1 MDANNL
7 LILIPL
13 APLLGSILS
22 YLIGRKVPALA
33 GVIATCAAA
42 VAFGLTLLCVT
53 SIPEEGALGMVAY
66 KWFAIGN
73 LDVDFG
79 LRLDH
84 LSAVMTLIITGIGS
98 LIHLYATGYMA
109 EDEHRPRFFSYLNL
123 FLFAMLLLVLGS
135 NLIVLFVGWEG
146 VGLCSYLLIG
156 FWFKNSAF
164 AAAGRKAFVVNRIGD
179 AGFLLGTFLTFWYLG
194 SVDFEAVHKFISTT
208 ALTPELAAL
217 ITVITL
223 AYFVAATGKSA
234 QLPLFVWLP
243 DAMAGPTPVS
253 ALIHAAT
260 MVTAGVY
267 LLARLWFL
275 FSLSHLT
282 LFVVTIVALVT
293 AVVAAVTAVTQTDIK
308 KVLAY
313 STVSQLGFMF
323 LGAGAG
329 AFWVGIFHVVT
340 HAFFK
345 ACLFLGAGSVI
356 HGCHHEQDMRHM
368 GGLSK
373 LMPITFVTYLI
384 SVLAIAGIYPF
395 AGYQSKHAILNALET
410 STNPYILEWS
420 GIILFTAKAAA
431 MLTAFYMTRSLMLT
445 FFGKYRGHA
454 HPHESPAVMWIPLVA
469 LAALATVG
477 GVWLQSA
484 LPEYLA
490 PVLHLKHLE
499 HHSESILD
507 GILGSWIGFVGMGVA
522 IILYG
527 PLKQLPA
534 KLFGLMEPLGKLSQN
549 KFYLDELY
557 AVLIVQPAE
566 YLATV
571 LWKIFDQIIVDGIVN
586 GTGAVV
592 DVSGEVVRGIQSGQT
607 RHYAFMMFIATC
619 FVIIFYLVL

>member
-1 MDANNL
+1 METNSL
-7 LILIPL
+7 LALIPL
-13 APLLGSILS
+13 APLFGAVLA
-22 YLIGRKVPALA
+22 YLIGQRIPRMA
-33 GVIATCAAA
+33 GVIATAAA
-42 VAFGLTLLCVT
+42 ATSFVLTLICVL
-53 SIPEEGALGMVAY
+53 SIPEHSALDFAAF
-66 KWFAIGN
+66 KWFAVGH
-73 LDVDFG
+73 LDVDFAF
-79 LRLDH
+79 RLDH
-84 LSAVMTLIITGIGS
+84 LSAVMCLIITGIGS

-109 EDEHRPRFFSYLNL
+109 EDDHRPRFFAYLNL

-135 NLIVLFVGWEG
+135 NLLVLFVGWEG

-156 FWFKNSAF
+156 FWFKNPAF

-179 AGFLLGTFLTFWYLG
+179 AGFLLGTFLVFWYLG
-194 SVDFEAVHKFISTT
+194 SVDFETVRKYIGAVPITT
-208 ALTPELAAL
+208 ELLSL
-217 ITVITL
+217 ITLITM
-223 AYFVAATGKSA
+223 AFFVAATGKSA

-275 FSLSHLT
+275 FSLSQIT
-282 LFVVTIVALVT
+282 LFVVTLVALVT
-293 AVVAAVTAVTQTDIK
+293 ALVAAITAVTQTDIK

-329 AFWVGIFHVVT
+329 VFWVGIFHVVT

-356 HGCHHEQDMRHM
+356 HGCHHEQDMREM
-368 GGLSK
+368 GGLAR

-395 AGYQSKHAILNALET
+395 AGYQSKHAILQALAT
-410 STNPYILEWS
+410 CQNTYILEWS
-420 GIILFTAKAAA
+420 GVILFTAKAAA

-454 HPHESPAVMWIPLVA
+454 HPHESPASMWIPLVV
-469 LAALATVG
+469 LAALACVG
-477 GVWLQSA
+477 GIWLQSA

-490 PVLHLKHLE
+490 PALGMQLHE
-499 HHSESILD
+499 HHAESIID
-507 GILGSWIGFVGMGVA
+507 GVIGSWIGLVGMGLAV
-522 IILYG
+522 LMYG
-527 PLKQLPA
+527 PLKGLPS
-534 KLFGLMEPLGKLSQN
+534 KLFALLEPLGKLSQN

-557 AVLIVQPAE
+557 AVLIIQPAE

-571 LWKIFDQIIVDGIVN
+571 LWKLFDQIIVDGIVN

-592 DVSGEVVRGIQSGQT
+592 DVSGEVVRGIQTGQT
-607 RHYAFMMFIATC
+607 RHYAFIMFAATC
-619 FVIIFYLVL
+619 FVVIFYLVL